1 MARDDMRSAGSDRQS
16 VTALWWA
23 AVLFLVFSVGLLL
36 NDVLTAMGESGASSL
51 ATGGQEQEQPGGRA
65 DTTAVRR
72 QGNEA
77 ATHGGGGGGGGIA
90 SVSSDTPTAV
100 LAEFTRANGERVGMA
115 LLAVRAGERAM
126 TRALLAAAGLPA
138 ASDNAVGGDTL
149 RGMKIQLTAQGGREG
164 AEVNN
169 IADAVAR
176 AVAQGIDKSSV
187 VIEDTLPPPPP
198 PPPSSPCPTRATLSA
213 DRVALALADA
223 GPAYKRGTPT
233 EPKLPR
239 VVIGTVASGR

>member
-1 MARDDMRSAGSDRQS
+1 MARDDTRSAGSDRQP

-23 AVLFLVFSVGLLL
+23 AVLFLMFSVGLLL
-36 NDVLTAMGESGASSL
+36 NDVMTAMGESGASSL
-51 ATGGQEQEQPGGRA
+51 ATGGQQQQQPGGRA
-65 DTTAVRR
+65 DTTAVRQ

-77 ATHGGGGGGGGIA
+77 ATHGGGGGGGIA
-90 SVSSDTPTAV
+90 SVLSDTPTAV
-100 LAEFTRANGERVGMA
+100 LAEITRANGERVRMA

-149 RGMKIQLTAQGGREG
+149 RGMKIQLNAQDGREG
-164 AEVNN
+164 VEVKN

-176 AVAQGIDKSSV
+176 AVAQGIDKISV

-198 PPPSSPCPTRATLSA
+198 PPPFSPCPTRATLSA